1 MSLDELTRHQPENKQ
16 LLIVISGLSGSGKDS
31 VVKGLKDRSLPF
43 QFVVTATTRAMRP
56 GEQEGVDYFFVSEA
70 EFQKMID
77 TGELIEHARVYETF
91 KGVPKRQVEAAL
103 KSGQDVVMRLD
114 VQGAA
119 KIRGMYPDAILIFVI
134 PGNQQEWFARLK
146 RRGTES
152 DDVMQ
157 ERIEKARWELDHLD
171 YFDYVVVNAEGLL
184 DETLKTISAIVL
196 AEHHRVEW
204 TKIRVDE
211 R

>member
-1 MSLDELTRHQPENKQ
+1 MLLDELVRHQPENKQ
-16 LLIVISGLSGSGKDS
+16 LLVVISGLSGAGKDS
-31 VVKGLKDRSLPF
+31 VVKGLKERQLPF

-70 EFQKMID
+70 EFQSMID
-77 TGELIEHARVYETF
+77 TGELVEHARVYETF
-91 KGVPKRQVEAAL
+91 KGVPKRQVDSAL
-103 KSGQDVVMRLD
+103 ESGKDVIMRLD

-119 KIRGMYPDAILIFVI
+119 KIRSMYPNAILIFIV
-134 PGNQQEWFARLK
+134 PGNQQEWFERLK
-146 RRGTES
+146 RRGTEPEK
-152 DDVMQ
+152 VMQ

-171 YFDYVVVNAEGLL
+171 YFDYVVVNAEGRL
-184 DETLKTISAIVL
+184 DQTLDTISAIVL
-196 AEHHRVEW
+196 AEHHRIEW

>member
-1 MSLDELTRHQPENKQ
+1 MSLDELIRYQPEKKQ

-31 VVKGLKDRSLPF
+31 VVKGLKNRQMPF
-43 QFVVTATTRAMRP
+43 QFVVTATTRPMRP
-56 GEQEGVDYFFVSEA
+56 GEQEGVDYFFVSEM
-70 EFQKMID
+70 EFQQMID

-91 KGVPKRQVEAAL
+91 KGVPKRQVRAAL
-103 KSGQDVVMRLD
+103 DSGKDVVMRLD

-119 KIRGMYPDAILIFVI
+119 TIREMYPEAILVFII
-134 PGNQQEWFARLK
+134 PGSEQEWFDRLK

-152 DDVMQ
+152 DDVMH

-171 YFDYVVVNAEGLL
+171 YFDYVVVNAEDRL
-184 DETLKTISAIVL
+184 DATLDTIRAIVL
-196 AEHHRVEW
+196 AEHHRIAW

>member
-1 MSLDELTRHQPENKQ
+1 MSFNELEQYQPENKR

-31 VVKGLKDRSLPF
+31 VVKGLKSRQLPF

-56 GEQEGVDYFFVSEA
+56 GEQEGVDYYFVSEA
-70 EFQKMID
+70 EFQHMID

-103 KSGQDVVMRLD
+103 ESGKDVVMRLD

-119 KIRGMYPDAILIFVI
+119 KIRSMYPDAILIFII
-134 PGNQQEWFARLK
+134 PGNQQEWFDRLK
-146 RRGTES
+146 RRGTET

-157 ERIEKARWELDHLD
+157 ERIEKARWELDRLD
-171 YFDYVVVNAEGLL
+171 YFDYVVVNGEGRL
-184 DETLKTISAIVL
+184 DETLDTISAIVR
-196 AEHHRVEW
+196 AEHHRIEW

>member
-1 MSLDELTRHQPENKQ
+1 MSLDELAHYQPENKQ

-31 VVKGLKDRSLPF
+31 VVKGLKERRLPF
-43 QFVVTATTRAMRP
+43 QFVVTATTRMMRP

-70 EFQKMID
+70 EFERMIE

-91 KGVPKRQVEAAL
+91 KGVPKRQVKSAL
-103 KSGQDVVMRLD
+103 ESGKDVVMRLD

-119 KIRGMYPDAILIFVI
+119 TIREMYPDAILVFII
-134 PGNQQEWFARLK
+134 PGNQQEWFERLE
-146 RRGTES
+146 RRGTETE
-152 DDVMQ
+152 DVRH

-171 YFDYVVVNAEGLL
+171 YFDYVVVNAEGRL
-184 DETLKTISAIVL
+184 DAALDTISAIVL
-196 AEHHRVEW
+196 AEHHRIAW